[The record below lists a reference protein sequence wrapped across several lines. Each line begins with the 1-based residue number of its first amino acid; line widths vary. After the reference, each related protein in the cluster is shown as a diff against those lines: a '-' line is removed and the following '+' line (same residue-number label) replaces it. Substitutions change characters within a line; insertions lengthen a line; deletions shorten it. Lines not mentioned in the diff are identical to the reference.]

1 MTQNS
6 EELAQLV
13 IDTVLQLPAS
23 QLEKVLI
30 FALGVEAGAK
40 KEG

>member
-1 MTQNS
+1 MPQETI
-6 EELAQLV
+6 EMAQKV
-13 IDTVLQLPAS
+13 ADKIKQLSAE

-40 KEG
+40 KEA